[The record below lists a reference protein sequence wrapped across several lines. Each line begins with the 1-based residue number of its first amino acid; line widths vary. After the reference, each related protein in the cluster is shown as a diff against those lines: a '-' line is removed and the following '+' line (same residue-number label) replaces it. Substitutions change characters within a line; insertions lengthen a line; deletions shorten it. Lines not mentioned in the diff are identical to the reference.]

1 MFTRECFG
9 WCLSLFAS
17 STFSEK
23 LEGVLEVRGM
33 DARWHPRFPGN
44 LDSKV
49 AIWNLKRAPLHCGTD
64 GWDGK
69 ETWKQIKIKVNEM
82 DLNVTQNCV
91 SSKWKGDASLVR
103 EPGEPLLGQPFKGLG
118 KRREVRSV
126 PGQLTMMMKMFN
138 HNGDDDGEMEN
149 YLELKS
155 HHHHHHHYSHHHHHD
170 KCIWITLG
178 WRANTEQGCL
188 SPPCSP
194 AQSEMKKMV
203 NCLKYQRRCWW
214 ECSMDDNDGQIWWN
228 LPAGLQ
234 GSVGSLCPP

>member
-1 MFTRECFG
+1 M
-9 WCLSLFAS
+9 SI
-17 STFSEK
+17 TFCQLHNFWEVGRGTGGSGNGCAVTSK
-23 LEGVLEVRGM
+23 ISRKSRLEGCNLESQKSASALR
-33 DARWHPRFPGN
+33 DRWMGWEGDLKAN
-44 LDSKV
+44 QNQSQ
-49 AIWNLKRAPLHCGTD
+49 WNGLECDTKLCF
-64 GWDGK
+64 
-69 ETWKQIKIKVNEM
+69 KQMERRCDEN
-82 DLNVTQNCV
+82 N
-91 SSKWKGDASLVR
+91 ASLVR

-155 HHHHHHHYSHHHHHD
+155 QHHHHHHHHHHHD

-194 AQSEMKKMV
+194 VQSEMKKMV

-234 GSVGSLCPP
+234 GLVGSLFPP